1 MRTFYSEFEN
11 INGKLFKLEI
21 TSDEAT
27 GDDVYLKLSGTPCE
41 MTTSSSSLFAPI
53 KSRSLT
59 ISIVSKE
66 WYFDLYEPKSRGTQ
80 VKLYEWDKTNNVA
93 GKTWFRG
100 LLKPNSYDQDFVYL
114 DEIELEAVDAISTAK
129 DYKWVNNNQYNSFI
143 DMLIP
148 ILQCENDNGYK
159 TGYRGYLYVPETY
172 TKLNGENVS
181 QLLTHLYASSN
192 NFLDNDDEH
201 TPWTQYEVA
210 SEICQF
216 LGWSLVPDGDDVWLV
231 DYRGEY
237 HGSVTYSRY
246 NIQTGTYVDT
256 YTSSVNPIHITLE
269 SMASGKS
276 KIDIDD
282 IYNKI
287 EISDSLYEIEDLTPD
302 IFDDGTH
309 ISVTQERNM
318 GVAGSQWTKTE
329 TKKFLWWV
337 TSQSTTITGYDY
349 QTMCRINP
357 SSGWTHFFYKM
368 TDGSLLPNEDG
379 KGYYYDYGN
388 QTYKVGEIN
397 KWCNTHG
404 CLIQHY
410 AYLKNEGINNL
421 PSKLD
426 WTDIL
431 TFFVANEWTNNN
443 NGFDITSD
451 TEKARL
457 VEKPVLQYET
467 AESINW
473 RPASGISWI
482 TIAGD
487 LLYQYNGVNYGDKD
501 KGVLSIINETA
512 KFYCTAPVD
521 KSCEVNDKDYCGLYR
536 PRYLRDGSENPGYG
550 TGFSLWKMELRIG
563 EGTEQNP
570 YKYWYSEYDDNT
582 DTIVEKWVSYPAT
595 FYVRYNNNPDGEQN
609 ETIPAFKWISTTNN
623 RNFKDKV
630 GVDAYCI
637 PIPSPTAD
645 PNHEYGAAADIPS
658 FGKMRLTI
666 YTPSILPLELISLYK
681 QLFGEVWSS
690 ASWTQIPPVIYCKD
704 FELGYT
710 YTDENVWWN
719 NHDNTDNK
727 DKVYVGYIDET
738 FKNEFDG
745 LTFKM
750 NTALKDKPI
759 SRSFVS
765 FANGGMTGNLQ
776 TLRHQN
782 ANPEWGDVDK
792 EQEYNVIDEYLDHH
806 SDRRVIY
813 KRNMT
818 GYFRPNAKFTKP
830 GRVVDGQLEGELE
843 GTFMIDTQSYDFR
856 NDNNSVKYIAY

>member
-246 NIQTGTYVDT
+246 NIQTGTYVDI
-256 YTSSVNPIHITLE
+256 YKSSSNPVEITLE

-276 KIDIDD
+276 KIDLDA

-309 ISVTQERNM
+309 ISVTDEKGL
-318 GVAGSQWTKTE
+318 GVDSAKWTNTE

-337 TSQSTTITGYDY
+337 TSETTTITGYDY
-349 QTMCRINP
+349 QTICRLNP
-357 SSGWTHFFYKM
+357 ASGWKHYYYKCS
-368 TDGSLLPNEDG
+368 DLSPLPNDDG
-379 KGYYYDYGN
+379 QGYYLPNSGSNYTTG
-388 QTYKVGEIN
+388 KIN
-397 KWCNTHG
+397 KYVNTHG

-410 AYLKNEGINNL
+410 AHLKENGTNNV
-421 PSKLD
+421 PSTLD

-431 TFFVANEWTNNN
+431 TFFVAN
-443 NGFDITSD
+443 D
-451 TEKARL
+451 TTPNFNIQDCDKFEK
-457 VEKPVLQYET
+457 KVLEYET
-467 AESINW
+467 SESINW
-473 RPASGISWI
+473 QPASGCSWI
-482 TIAGD
+482 TIKGA
-487 LLYQYNGVNYGDKD
+487 LFYQYNGVTVDDNRILNI
-501 KGVLSIINETA
+501 VNENNHYYT
-512 KFYCTAPVD
+512 TAPVD
-521 KSCEVNDKDYCGLYR
+521 KAVETADDLVYCSIGRGKNYLPWEGSGPNPLYGL
-536 PRYLRDGSENPGYG
+536 GIGC
-550 TGFSLWKMELRIG
+550 WKMSLQIG
-563 EGTEQNP
+563 EGADA
-570 YKYWYSEYDDNT
+570 KWWSETVNINT
-582 DTIVEKWVSYPAT
+582 GVITREWVDHPAT
-595 FYVRYNNNPDGEQN
+595 FYIRYNNNPDGN
-609 ETIPAFKWISTTNN
+609 ENQAEYIPAFKWMNTVNTNS
-623 RNFKDKV
+623 FKDKV

-637 PIPSPTAD
+637 PIESQPQHGESYKYGIPPT
-645 PNHEYGAAADIPS
+645 
-658 FGKMRLTI
+658 FGKLILSI
-666 YTPSILPLELISLYK
+666 YTPSIMPNECM
-681 QLFGEVWSS
+681 QLFKRQYNDYY
-690 ASWTQIPPVIYCKD
+690 ASVNWKSIPPVIYCKD

-719 NHDNTDNK
+719 NHDSTDNK

-745 LTFKM
+745 LTFKL